1 MASRRASPPPLLPL
15 PLLLLLLPAP
25 GAGDLVT
32 VAAKGHF
39 SGKPRPALILQ
50 SDLFS
55 ALGSVT
61 ICLLTTE
68 IIDAPLF
75 RLAVEPSPANGLLQT
90 SQIMIDKIVTVPQDT
105 IGARIGSLDRDI
117 MVRTDRSL
125 AVFLGIV

>member
-1 MASRRASPPPLLPL
+1 MKR
-15 PLLLLLLPAP
+15 
-25 GAGDLVT
+25 GDIVA
-32 VAAKGHF
+32 VAAKGHY

-68 IIDAPLF
+68 MIDAPLF
-75 RLAVEPSPANGLLQT
+75 RLSVEPSPENGLKQP
-90 SQIMIDKIVTVPQDT
+90 SQIMIDKIVTVPSAA
-105 IGARIGSLDRDI
+105 IGAPIGALDHDV
-117 MVRTDRSL
+117 MVRVDRSL

>member
-1 MASRRASPPPLLPL
+1 MKR
-15 PLLLLLLPAP
+15 
-25 GAGDLVT
+25 GDIVA
-32 VAAKGHF
+32 VAAKGHY

-68 IIDAPLF
+68 MIDAPLF
-75 RLAVEPSPANGLLQT
+75 RLSVEPSPENGLKQP
-90 SQIMIDKIVTVPQDT
+90 SQIMIDKIVTVPSGA
-105 IGARIGSLDRDI
+105 IGAPIGSLDHDV
-117 MVRTDRSL
+117 MVRVDRSL

>member
-1 MASRRASPPPLLPL
+1 MGQHLKR
-15 PLLLLLLPAP
+15 
-25 GAGDLVT
+25 GDLVT

>member
-1 MASRRASPPPLLPL
+1 MKR
-15 PLLLLLLPAP
+15 
-25 GAGDLVT
+25 GDIIAI
-32 VAAKGHF
+32 AAKGHY

-75 RLAVEPSPANGLLQT
+75 RLTIEPSVENGLKQP
-90 SQIMIDKIVTVPQDT
+90 SQIMIDKIVTVPHAA
-105 IGARIGSLDRDI
+105 IGARIGSLGRDV
-117 MVRTDRSL
+117 MVSVDRSL

>member
-1 MASRRASPPPLLPL
+1 MGQDIKR
-15 PLLLLLLPAP
+15 
-25 GAGDLVT
+25 GDIVT
-32 VAAKGHF
+32 VAAKGHY

-55 ALGSVT
+55 ALGSVI

-68 IIDAPLF
+68 IVDAPLF
-75 RLAVEPSPANGLLQT
+75 RLTVEPSPANGLLQT

-105 IGARIGSLDRDI
+105 LGARIGSLDRDI
-117 MVRTDRSL
+117 MVRADRSL

>member
-1 MASRRASPPPLLPL
+1 MGQRVKR
-15 PLLLLLLPAP
+15 
-25 GAGDLVT
+25 GDIVA
-32 VAAKGHF
+32 VAAKGHY

-75 RLAVEPSPANGLLQT
+75 RLSVEPSPENGLKQP
-90 SQIMIDKIVTVPQDT
+90 SQIMIDKIVTVPSDAV
-105 IGARIGSLDRDI
+105 GAPIGSLDHDV
-117 MVRTDRSL
+117 MVRVDRSL

>member
-1 MASRRASPPPLLPL
+1 LGPRLKR
-15 PLLLLLLPAP
+15 
-25 GAGDLVT
+25 GDLVA
-32 VAAKGHF
+32 VAAKGHY

-68 IIDAPLF
+68 MIDAPLF
-75 RLAVEPSPANGLLQT
+75 RLSVEPSPENGLKQP
-90 SQIMIDKIVTVPQDT
+90 SQIMIDKIVTVPYDA
-105 IGARIGSLDRDI
+105 IGAPIGSLDHDV
-117 MVRTDRSL
+117 MVRVDRSL

>member
-1 MASRRASPPPLLPL
+1 MKR
-15 PLLLLLLPAP
+15 
-25 GAGDLVT
+25 GDIVA
-32 VAAKGHF
+32 VAAKGHY

-68 IIDAPLF
+68 MIDAPLF
-75 RLAVEPSPANGLLQT
+75 RLSVEPSPGNGLKQP
-90 SQIMIDKIVTVPQDT
+90 SQIMIDKIVTVPSDAV
-105 IGARIGSLDRDI
+105 GAPIGSLDHDV
-117 MVRTDRSL
+117 MVRVDRSL

>member
-1 MASRRASPPPLLPL
+1 MKR
-15 PLLLLLLPAP
+15 
-25 GAGDLVT
+25 GDIVA
-32 VAAKGHF
+32 VAAKGHY

-68 IIDAPLF
+68 MIDAPLF
-75 RLAVEPSPANGLLQT
+75 RLSIEPSPENGLKQP
-90 SQIMIDKIVTVPQDT
+90 SQIMIDKIVTVPSAA
-105 IGARIGSLDRDI
+105 IGSPIGSLDHDV
-117 MVRTDRSL
+117 MVRVDRSL